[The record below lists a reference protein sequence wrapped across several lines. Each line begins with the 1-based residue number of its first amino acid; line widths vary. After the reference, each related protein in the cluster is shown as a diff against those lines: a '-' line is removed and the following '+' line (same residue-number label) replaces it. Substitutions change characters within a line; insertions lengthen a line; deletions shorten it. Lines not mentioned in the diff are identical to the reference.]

1 MFADKARRAYLSDTF
16 SKLAHYGRKKFYS
29 IVSRPPP
36 KRMLPQSSVLPISQ
50 PVKSAKYNVSVT
62 HNVEEPASTAPQFH
76 AKHDLVVWFEVLE
89 LGKLMNG

>member
-1 MFADKARRAYLSDTF
+1 
-16 SKLAHYGRKKFYS
+16 
-29 IVSRPPP
+29 
-36 KRMLPQSSVLPISQ
+36 MLPQSSVLPISQ